1 MKMKLSRALRY
12 QKRVKESIR
21 KLETDVQSDN
31 SKVEGE
37 ERDTDITL
45 ALAQRAAW
53 VNHLIDLKLA
63 TQMASSD
70 IRRDILELAECKAE
84 ISFLQRLEVQKGTI
98 KDRWSGRDGTTMKYT
113 TILNKNQ
120 RDGMVGKL
128 QDKIDAF
135 QTKIDDFNTSTKLE
149 VTDPELP

>member
-12 QKRVKESIR
+12 QKRVKESI
-21 KLETDVQSDN
+21 KKTETDVQSDN
-31 SKVEGE
+31 SKPEGE

-53 VNHLIDLKLA
+53 VNHLTDLKLA
-63 TQMASSD
+63 TQMASAD

-84 ISFLQRLEVQKGTI
+84 ISFLQRLDVQKGTVKDCWSRDTPAI
-98 KDRWSGRDGTTMKYT
+98 KYETV
-113 TILNKNQ
+113 INKNQ
-120 RDGMVGKL
+120 RDGMVSKL

-135 QTKIDDFNTSTKLE
+135 QTKIDNFNTSTELE
-149 VTDPELP
+149 VADPELP